1 MIVRS
6 KIVLGLGLGLA
17 FALALM
23 GCAGQSAHDLLNRA
37 IVTVPA
43 SDIAAK
49 HEIFVAT
56 TRQQATKDPRQV
68 FDGDRSLTTGYAR
81 VEVTVPKIHQVGA
94 IERAKGSA
102 DSNPAKQFTATD
114 VVHYGDA
121 SQFAKAVGADISMRG
136 DRALVF
142 VHGFNNGF
150 DDGVYR
156 LTQIA
161 HDTNYPGTPVLF
173 SWASSAKTT
182 GYIYDKDSSTAARDD
197 LEATLRMLAKT
208 RAKSI
213 DIIAHSMG
221 TWLTMEALRQLA
233 ITGDRDLNGKLGYV
247 ILASPDIDVD
257 VFKKQMIRYGK
268 PDKPFAILL
277 SGDDRA
283 LKLSSFIS
291 GDKPRVGDYGNA
303 ADLANYG
310 VTVVDLTQTKGGD
323 GLNHAKFADNPI
335 LVQLLGDRLR
345 TPAGLASDEPDP
357 TQLNNIG
364 QGLGKAVGSVAEVV
378 ITTPFKVLTIATGGE

>member
-1 MIVRS
+1 MTVHV
-6 KIVLGLGLGLA
+6 KIVVGLA
-17 FALALM
+17 FTLALA
-23 GCAGQSAHDLLNRA
+23 GCAAPTHDLLNRKT
-37 IVTVPA
+37 VTAPA
-43 SDIAAK
+43 SDIAAR

-68 FDGDRSLTTGYAR
+68 FDGDRSLTTSYAR
-81 VEVTVPKIHQVGA
+81 VDVTVPKIHQVGA

-121 SQFAKAVGADISMRG
+121 RQFAMAVGADISMRG

-150 DDGVYR
+150 DDGIYR
-156 LTQIA
+156 ITQIA
-161 HDTNYPGTPVLF
+161 HDTKYPGTPVLF
-173 SWASSAKTT
+173 SWASSAKAT

-208 RAKSI
+208 RVKSI

-233 ITGDRDLNGKLGYV
+233 ITGDRDLGGKLGYV

-303 ADLANYG
+303 ADLADYG
-310 VTVVDLTQTKGGD
+310 VTVVDLTRAKGGD

-335 LVQLLGDRLR
+335 LVQLLGNRLR

-357 TQLNNIG
+357 TQLNDIG

-378 ITTPFKVLTIATGGE
+378 ITTPFKVLTIATGGDPP